1 MGAIERLLKQ
11 LLHYTA
17 LLDGIGVGDLED
29 VYKYFSAVY
38 LLQAQAQ
45 SLIDIVSRAAS
56 ALGFEVEGY
65 IDAGGKLAR
74 AGLLSDDEFNRYKTV
89 VRFRNIVIH
98 QYAAV
103 DIGVIRR
110 IIGKRDYREVAKIA
124 VKLVEE
130 LRRRGVDP

>member
-17 LLDGIGVGDLED
+17 LLDGIDVGDLED

-65 IDAGGKLAR
+65 IDASGKLAM
-74 AGLLSDDEFNRYKTV
+74 AGLLSDDESNRYRTV
-89 VRFRNIVIH
+89 VRFRNVVVY

-103 DIGVIRR
+103 DI
-110 IIGKRDYREVAKIA
+110 
-124 VKLVEE
+124 
-130 LRRRGVDP
+130 LRRLTRNGEYKEAAKL